1 MVRQWDLVPCTN
13 VTYCYSIYTSKTKP
27 ALSTIPY
34 AVYTSM
40 FQHGVASFTVNYV
53 YNVFVFRCVQIIAN
67 VSMPRGSK
75 QNVVLLAD
83 ITDLNQRRHLCMY
96 VCICEHTYITASR
109 HTAQCLIIILTTY
122 HKQYN
127 KCIPTGVSFNINPHT
142 ALQKLYIISFLS
154 S

>member
-40 FQHGVASFTVNYV
+40 FQHGVTSFTVNYV

-83 ITDLNQRRHLCMY
+83 ITDLNQRRHLLY
-96 VCICEHTYITASR
+96 VCMFVYANIHT
-109 HTAQCLIIILTTY
+109 
-122 HKQYN
+122 
-127 KCIPTGVSFNINPHT
+127 
-142 ALQKLYIISFLS
+142 
-154 S
+154 